1 MMPETLP
8 SLFFMKE
15 TIPGG
20 VLQDT
25 ESLGETDTN
34 ANGDDTPF
42 IIATNPVLT
51 KIYSEAELPPL
62 TLQKKD
68 SEDLTWLHEIVEHN
82 SLEQNGTAGATARE
96 EITNGR
102 EVIND
107 RCDNLGFEEDEPDHW
122 NAHINHTRLKE
133 DMKSEVAEKQVK
145 IDDQIQSN
153 VEVLEPD
160 IEKTGGIFQFCSKH
174 LFLLVYIVLG
184 LVIMILFVLN
194 LVFGFKPILLI
205 SLIVTVFILLVLLTD

>member
-1 MMPETLP
+1 MPETLP

-15 TIPGG
+15 TIPGR

-25 ESLGETDTN
+25 ESLEETDRN
-34 ANGDDTPF
+34 VNGDDTPF
-42 IIATNPVLT
+42 IIAKNSVLT
-51 KIYSEAELPPL
+51 KTYSEVELPPL
-62 TLQKKD
+62 TLQKND
-68 SEDLTWLHEIVEHN
+68 SEDLTWLHEIV
-82 SLEQNGTAGATARE
+82 EQNGTAGATARE

-122 NAHINHTRLKE
+122 NAHINHARLKE
-133 DMKSEVAEKQVK
+133 DMKSEVAGKHVK

-160 IEKTGGIFQFCSKH
+160 IGKTGGIFQFCSKH

>member
-1 MMPETLP
+1 MPETLP

-25 ESLGETDTN
+25 ESLGETDRN
-34 ANGDDTPF
+34 ANGDDTPY

-51 KIYSEAELPPL
+51 KTYSEVELPPL

-82 SLEQNGTAGATARE
+82 SLGTAGAIVRE

-122 NAHINHTRLKE
+122 NAHINHARLKE
-133 DMKSEVAEKQVK
+133 DMKSEVAEKHVK